1 MLDVSVPVP
10 ALPGLLVAVLVT
22 AFACT
27 GLGIVGL
34 LLVRSFEV
42 EARRGASLEL
52 A

>member
-34 LLVRSFEV
+34 LVRSFEV